1 MTFNRG
7 YIEKDGW
14 GTTDTLEDD
23 ASGAL
28 SGDKNTESA
37 TISNADL
44 EKVNKDWKSIPNIS
58 R

>member
-7 YIEKDGW
+7 YIEKDVW
-14 GTTDTLEDD
+14 GTKDTLEDD

-28 SGDKNTESA
+28 SGDKNTD
-37 TISNADL
+37 ADL
-44 EKVNKDWKSIPNIS
+44 ERVNKDWKSIPNKS